1 MATERRCVLL
11 ETDAKCVSHAKDR
24 AFDFAKS
31 RLVATSQSQ
40 NRENGCGDTDGNEN
54 ITESRNEDT
63 ETEFECEDNEIV
75 ARVHENA
82 DPPEQTTGELN
93 EGRSRNRNP
102 EQQCTL
108 DAADSS
114 THFGG
119 KVRDDSSRTLNAQP
133 QISESPA
140 QSGISKQLPHI
151 SSSQAAEDENC
162 SKHSGDIDSAS
173 SISTPA
179 FKKRNRNIR
188 SPAPIRTATVDNS
201 TPSAYRRSKRS
212 RKTTLR
218 YKIAKAV

>member
-1 MATERRCVLL
+1 M
-11 ETDAKCVSHAKDR
+11 
-24 AFDFAKS
+24 
-31 RLVATSQSQ
+31 VATSQGL

-54 ITESRNEDT
+54 TTEARNEDT

-82 DPPEQTTGELN
+82 GPPEQTTGELN

-102 EQQCTL
+102 EQQSTL

-119 KVRDDSSRTLNAQP
+119 KVLGDSSRTLNAQQ

-151 SSSQAAEDENC
+151 SSSQVTAEDGNC

-188 SPAPIRTATVDNS
+188 SPAPIRAATVENS

-218 YKIAKAV
+218 YNIAKAV